1 MGIMSFL
8 DDVTKALQ
16 DFGDSITSNLSGSVD
31 NNIQETVH
39 GTDTLGI
46 INASHI
52 ESAISTSDIIG
63 QSPLTGTVGQTL
75 IPDTEGQSSLTGIAG
90 QALISDTEGQS
101 SLTGTAG
108 QALIP
113 DTEEYTVTGINL
125 KKVD

>member
-63 QSPLTGTVGQTL
+63 QSPLTGTVGQINIRYRGSIIVDGYCRTGVNTRYRGVYSYRYKFKKGRL
-75 IPDTEGQSSLTGIAG
+75 IFL
-90 QALISDTEGQS
+90 
-101 SLTGTAG
+101 
-108 QALIP
+108 
-113 DTEEYTVTGINL
+113 
-125 KKVD
+125 